1 VLATFLTKY
10 EFNILL
16 ISTTK
21 FEHCLFGMKL
31 GFDGFEF
38 DWLQSWEVL
47 EHMLKFRNTNN
58 PGVQG
63 DLTVATV
70 PSPGLTSAK

>member
-1 VLATFLTKY
+1 
-10 EFNILL
+10 
-16 ISTTK
+16 
-21 FEHCLFGMKL
+21 MKL